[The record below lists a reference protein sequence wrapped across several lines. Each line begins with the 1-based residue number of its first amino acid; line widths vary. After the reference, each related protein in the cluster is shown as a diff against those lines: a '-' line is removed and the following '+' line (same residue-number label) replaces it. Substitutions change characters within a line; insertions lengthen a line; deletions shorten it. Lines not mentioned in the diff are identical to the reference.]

1 MKKLFSVFAF
11 LLIVNVGFAQ
21 AKDSTKPAAP
31 RTDSVTLSTP
41 LLSVTDLADVMN
53 LLQKKL
59 TIEQLSVFQE
69 INKLIDDKIRQRIA
83 EFYAA
88 KKK

>member
-1 MKKLFSVFAF
+1 
-11 LLIVNVGFAQ
+11 
-21 AKDSTKPAAP
+21 
-31 RTDSVTLSTP
+31 